1 MKVSL
6 TRVDEDDNYTNGCC
20 RLCLREKVYSRPI
33 FAEGAATARLRSRIL
48 DCCPITLLDDDRLP
62 SSICEL
68 CENNLDIAYQFRQ
81 LCRESE
87 RVLRARFESS
97 FRERSRTL
105 QVDGAQTCLDERTK
119 ISVAKPVAVSC
130 EIVCDNSEN
139 VDETGIGKRAESL
152 GFQSEEEEETES
164 VRQQLESRTPTI
176 KQRGNKEQEKENH
189 SSQSKTTTKAAKTTS
204 CAESEKRGEKKY
216 LCDLCSKTFASKS
229 GLRFHLKSHIGE
241 KPHSCQHCGK
251 RFAIPSYAK
260 RHERIHTAEKQFV
273 CHVCSA
279 AFASSNGLRYHL
291 RSHTGEANY
300 RCETCGKSFG
310 RYKYLKEHV
319 FTHTGEK
326 PFACKTCG
334 AAYASSGS
342 LFVHE
347 KKCRNK
353 SGIGQ
358 DGEPTG

>member
-1 MKVSL
+1 MKVSQ
-6 TRVDEDDNYTNGCC
+6 THVGEAGNGTNSCC
-20 RLCLREKVYSRPI
+20 RLCLREKVYSRPL
-33 FAEGAATARLRSRIL
+33 FAEGTATERLRSRIL
-48 DCCPITLLDDDRLP
+48 DCCPITLFDDDRLP
-62 SSICEL
+62 SSICDL
-68 CENNLDIAYQFRQ
+68 CENKLDIVYQFRQ

-87 RVLRARFESS
+87 RVLRARFVSS
-97 FRERSRTL
+97 FRERSDTIR
-105 QVDGAQTCLDERTK
+105 VGGAQTCVDKRTK
-119 ISVAKPVAVSC
+119 ISEARPVSC
-130 EIVCDNSEN
+130 EIVRDNSE
-139 VDETGIGKRAESL
+139 VIEETGTGKRAEPL
-152 GFQSEEEEETES
+152 GFQSEEEEEAES
-164 VRQQLESRTPTI
+164 VRHQLESESGTPI
-176 KQRGNKEQEKENH
+176 AKQRKNKELEEEDH
-189 SSQSKTTTKAAKTTS
+189 SSQSRTTTEAAKTSS
-204 CAESEKRGEKKY
+204 CAGSGERGEKKY

-229 GLRFHLKSHIGE
+229 GLRFHLKSHVGE
-241 KPHSCQHCGK
+241 KPHPCRHCGK

-300 RCETCGKSFG
+300 RCETCDKSFG

-326 PFACKTCG
+326 PFACKSCG
-334 AAYASSGS
+334 AAYANSGS

-353 SGIGQ
+353 SGV
-358 DGEPTG
+358 DRPGEPTG